1 MNIVIATTKTSEI
14 SLLIVLVAGIFTTIS
29 SSFTIEVQA
38 QKAESE
44 KEEDKKGCI
53 SYNKSEKLISVSCKY
68 ADFAY
73 LSRQIT
79 DPNI

>member
-38 QKAESE
+38 QKEESE
-44 KEEDKKGCI
+44 KEDKKGCI
-53 SYNKSEKLISVSCKY
+53 SYNKSEKLISVRCKY

-73 LSRQIT
+73 LTREIT